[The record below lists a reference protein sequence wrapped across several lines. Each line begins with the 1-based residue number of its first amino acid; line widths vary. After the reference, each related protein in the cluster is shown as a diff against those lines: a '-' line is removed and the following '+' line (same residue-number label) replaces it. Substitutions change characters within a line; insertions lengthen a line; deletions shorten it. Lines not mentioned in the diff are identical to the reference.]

1 MKNYLFITNSNMPSP
16 EKLISRDKIV
26 LDNYSTPCIEA
37 AIFMGYK
44 VYMGFNRTY
53 ADELKCD
60 YNVKFYNACIYRSL
74 FDLKNNFKAYR
85 NLMQILINEK
95 INVIHCNS
103 PIGGILGR
111 LCGKNTH
118 VSKIIYTAHGFH
130 FCKGAPLI
138 NQTLFKWAEMHLAH
152 YTDAIITINK
162 EDFEAAKKFKLRNNG
177 NIYYLPGGVGVDTAV
192 FNEAKT
198 VRKEILQLINADN
211 NSILIISVGDLNKNK
226 NNEVVIKAL
235 SKLKN
240 NKIHYLICG
249 LGDKKNYLI
258 NLVKKYNLEKNI
270 HFLGYR
276 MDVPQL
282 LKSCDIFTMMSYR
295 EGLSRSLMEAM
306 AAGLPCIAS
315 KIRGN
320 VDLIDDKKG
329 GYLVD
334 PNDFNMLANRI
345 NELVVDVSMRIDMQ
359 NYNLE
364 SVKNYDVKNIKL
376 MMKNIYLREL

>member
-1 MKNYLFITNSNMPSP
+1 MPSP

-44 VYMGFNRTY
+44 VYMGFNRIY
-53 ADELKCD
+53 ANELKCD
-60 YNVKFYNACIYRSL
+60 YDVKFYNACIYRNL
-74 FDLKNNFKAYR
+74 LDFKNNFKAYK
-85 NLMQILINEK
+85 NLMQILINEN
-95 INVIHCNS
+95 IDVIHCNS

-111 LCGKNTH
+111 LCGKKAN

-130 FCKGAPLI
+130 FCKGAPII
-138 NQTLFKWAEMHLAH
+138 NLTLFKWAEMLLAH

-177 NIYYLPGGVGVDTAV
+177 KVYYLPGGVGVDTAV
-192 FNEAKT
+192 FNESKT
-198 VRKEILQLINADN
+198 IRKEILQLIKGDD

-249 LGDKKNYLI
+249 LGYKKNYLF
-258 NLVKKYNLEKNI
+258 NLAKKNNIEKNI

-276 MDVPQL
+276 TDVPQL
-282 LKSCDIFTMMSYR
+282 LKSCDIFIMMSYR

-306 AAGLPCIAS
+306 AAGLPCIVS

-320 VDLIDDKKG
+320 VDLIENGKG

-334 PNDFNMLANRI
+334 PNDFNMLTNRI
-345 NELVVDVSMRIDMQ
+345 NLLAENASIRTDMR

-376 MMKNIYLREL
+376 MMKNIYLKEL